1 MIALPIR
8 GFADRAFHRAEV
20 LPYGENKSSLRGM
33 AMSSNAFA
41 RNPEPTSARPRKLL
55 VVGHSG
61 FVGRALAA
69 ELSPRSPAIEVSCAS
84 TPEYD
89 LTHDSSVDALSAV
102 SDATTTVIFLAGVKR
117 QLGDTLDAFEANIR
131 IAASLCRYLQRT
143 PIQRLV
149 YVSSAAVYGEEI
161 DNRSIDE
168 STPLQPTSLYG
179 VAKATTEQLVARV
192 LRPHPERSLM
202 IVRPPLIYGPGD
214 SSNSYGPSG
223 FCTAAVRNGPITLWG
238 DGSEQREF
246 LYVGDAARLLA
257 MLALHD
263 CAGVLNLASG
273 QSHSFGDVVDEISA
287 SLGTPVA
294 TTSRPRTK
302 PQVDHLF
309 VNSSLRRLFPSFRFT
324 TLQQGVRLTLAG
336 NGAPT

>member
-1 MIALPIR
+1 
-8 GFADRAFHRAEV
+8 
-20 LPYGENKSSLRGM
+20 
-33 AMSSNAFA
+33 MSSTPFV
-41 RNPEPTSARPRKLL
+41 RNPQSAAASPQKLL

-61 FVGRALAA
+61 FVGRALVA
-69 ELSPRSPAIEVSCAS
+69 ELNARRPAIEISCAS

-89 LTHDSSVDALSAV
+89 LTQDSRVDALSAL
-102 SDATTTVIFLAGVKR
+102 SDANTTVVFLAGVKR
-117 QLGDTLDAFEANIR
+117 QLGDTLNAFETNIK
-131 IAASLCRYLQRT
+131 IATSLCRYLQRT
-143 PIQRLV
+143 PVRRLV

-168 STPLQPTSLYG
+168 GTPVQPTSFYG
-179 VAKATTEQLVARV
+179 VAKATTEHLVAQA
-192 LRPHPERSLM
+192 LRPYSGRSLM

-223 FCTAAVRNGPITLWG
+223 FCAAAVRDGPINLWG

-257 MLALHD
+257 LLAVHD
-263 CAGVLNLASG
+263 CTGTLNLASS

-287 SLGTPVA
+287 ALGRTVA

-302 PQVDHLF
+302 PQVDHIF
-309 VNSSLRRLFPSFRFT
+309 VNSSMRRLFPSFQFT
-324 TLQQGVRLTLAG
+324 TFQQGIRLTLAG
-336 NGAPT
+336 YGAPT